1 MESNPFRKPWYPLNP
16 ERPTSSFPHKFSE
29 AGSSTVT
36 VEIGARDALDSD
48 NRRSS
53 SIAVLDR
60 LGVLLVDGSPSE
72 EWLQRDRL
80 FEDCPN
86 ALRGSTDKEKHS
98 GERFDRG
105 IRNSGRQTDP
115 AVIKDGNQR

>member
-1 MESNPFRKPWYPLNP
+1 MVSLEPGETGQVL
-16 ERPTSSFPHKFSE
+16 FPHKFSE
-29 AGSSTVT
+29 AGSSCVT
-36 VEIGARDALDSD
+36 VKSEPDALDSD

-60 LGVLLVDGSPSE
+60 LGVLLVDGCHPKMAGENDFLKIALTPFE
-72 EWLQRDRL
+72 EAQ
-80 FEDCPN
+80 
-86 ALRGSTDKEKHS
+86 TKKHS

-115 AVIKDGNQR
+115 RRHQRRKPECDRPRQVPA